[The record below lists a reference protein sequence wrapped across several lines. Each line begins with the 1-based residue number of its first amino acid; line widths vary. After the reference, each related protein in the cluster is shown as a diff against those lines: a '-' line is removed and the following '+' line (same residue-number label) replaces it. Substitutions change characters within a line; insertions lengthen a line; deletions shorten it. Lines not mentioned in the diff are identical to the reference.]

1 MTHFRS
7 IDRAAKYQ
15 RLRSSY
21 FMLRPQLGK
30 AYCAG
35 AGGLYIA
42 QARKPTASVVFT
54 DEDYMKQAEEVGGKR
69 PLSHAHRT
77 AEICMHPQQA
87 KKVLLCGYLVAMTD
101 VESTYADFIASGRT
115 GRRNAMHD
123 ILVSSAS
130 GNTSDL
136 ALKLSEL
143 DIKKSDDE
151 NEQTTPSEK
160 PTDEQSQAPKQE
172 S

>member
-1 MTHFRS
+1 
-7 IDRAAKYQ
+7 
-15 RLRSSY
+15 
-21 FMLRPQLGK
+21 
-30 AYCAG
+30 
-35 AGGLYIA
+35 
-42 QARKPTASVVFT
+42 
-54 DEDYMKQAEEVGGKR
+54 
-69 PLSHAHRT
+69 
-77 AEICMHPQQA
+77 
-87 KKVLLCGYLVAMTD
+87 MTD

-115 GRRNAMHD
+115 GRRNAIHG

-136 ALKLSEL
+136 ALQLSEL
-143 DIKKSDDE
+143 DIKKSEGDE